1 MKRREFIA
9 LIGGA
14 ATASLVAGPTPARA
28 QPPVRIRRI
37 GVLSGLGEDDP
48 ESRVRAL
55 SFEKGLRD
63 LGWINGRNLQI
74 ERRWAGDGSLL
85 ARYSADL
92 VALAPELILANTTP
106 VVIALRQ
113 HTSKVPILFVQ
124 VTDPVGEGLVASFAR
139 PGGNLTGITN
149 FEFSI
154 GSKWLEILKEI
165 APRVTRVAVVF
176 NPDTAPFADQFI
188 HPIEAAAP
196 TFGITSI
203 QASARGPAELARTI
217 DHFAREPNGAL
228 LVLPD
233 VSAVNHRDQI
243 IAQAAR
249 HRLPAIYPYR
259 LFAASGGLVSY
270 GSDVADIYRR
280 IASYVDRILRG
291 TPPADIPVQAPTKFE
306 LVINLQSA
314 KTLQL
319 DVPARIV
326 TLADDVIE

>member
-1 MKRREFIA
+1 MKRREFIT

-14 ATASLVAGPTPARA
+14 ATASMVTGPAPARA
-28 QPPVRIRRI
+28 QPRAGMRRI
-37 GVLSGLGEDDP
+37 GVLSGLAEDDP

-85 ARYSADL
+85 ARYSAEL
-92 VALAPELILANTTP
+92 VALAPELVLANTTP

-113 HTSKVPILFVQ
+113 QTRKVPILFVQ
-124 VTDPVGEGLVASFAR
+124 VTDPVGEGLVASFAH

-188 HPIEAAAP
+188 RPIEAAAP
-196 TFGITSI
+196 AFGITSL
-203 QASARGPAELARTI
+203 QASARGPAELARAI
-217 DHFAREPNGAL
+217 DHFARAPNGAL

-243 IAQAAR
+243 IAQAAH

-291 TPPADIPVQAPTKFE
+291 TSPAEMPVQAPTKFE